1 MYKLSI
7 FLFTESFSSNS
18 GNHMYIFSILCDDS
32 ETILSL
38 ASRLNQ
44 VPLQEYAYQCL
55 RGIVVL

>member
-1 MYKLSI
+1 
-7 FLFTESFSSNS
+7 
-18 GNHMYIFSILCDDS
+18 MYIFSILCDDS